1 MTVQATTFSGHR
13 LHARRTAIGM
23 RRETLAVAIGCTYGI
38 VARWE
43 QSNAAPS
50 AVYLM
55 RLCAVLDCAVG
66 DLFDTTS
73 PVAVPA

>member
-1 MTVQATTFSGHR
+1 
-13 LHARRTAIGM
+13 M

>member
-1 MTVQATTFSGHR
+1 MTVQAATFSGHR
-13 LHARRTAIGM
+13 LNARRVAVGM
-23 RRETLAVAIGCTYGI
+23 RRENLAAALGCTYGI

-43 QSNAAPS
+43 QGNTAPS

-55 RLCAVLDCAVG
+55 RLCAVLSCAVE